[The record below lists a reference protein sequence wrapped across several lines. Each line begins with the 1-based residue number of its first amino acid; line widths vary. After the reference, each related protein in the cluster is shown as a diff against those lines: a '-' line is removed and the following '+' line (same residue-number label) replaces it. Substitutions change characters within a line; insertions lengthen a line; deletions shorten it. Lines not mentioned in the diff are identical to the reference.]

1 MYIIRIEQDKYG
13 ARPPLQKWNES
24 IAPEG
29 FAFCPDEFYDVFYS
43 TDPAGFVYITIE
55 DDYVTEMTINQE
67 ALDEYIA
74 SLPDPEPI
82 PEPEGDVYDEMAAAI
97 TEGVNEV

>member
-1 MYIIRIEQDKYG
+1 MYIILKQVYENG
-13 ARPPLQKWNES
+13 SRPALQTWNES
-24 IAPEG
+24 TAPEG

-43 TDPAGFVYITIE
+43 TDPAGFVYITVE

-67 ALDEYIA
+67 ALDAYIA